1 MSELLKVIMSN
12 LKFKMAT
19 REAIRYL
26 VEVAPKNASVR
37 TWLYE
42 HKQHW
47 VETWLIVNPHEQV
60 REATM
65 HLIQSLVPG
74 ATPILD
80 QKGDR
85 IGVKMP
91 EKLEDGD
98 VRILH
103 DLFRHLLSLL
113 PAARRNTKGDQSLT
127 TGKAPEDFPLAYWK
141 LVQYFELLR
150 WCVRSTAEKLIVCIL
165 SASLNASMP
174 CTDFIHAVHRVLRRF
189 CQRVHSTGQGTHRM
203 R

>member
-1 MSELLKVIMSN
+1 MSN

-26 VEVAPKNASVR
+26 VEVTPKNPSVR

-47 VETWLIVNPHEQV
+47 IETWLIVNPHEQV
-60 REATM
+60 REAAM
-65 HLIQSLVPG
+65 HLIQVLVPG

-91 EKLEDGD
+91 EKLEDAD

-113 PAARRNTKGDQSLT
+113 PAARRNIKGDPV
-127 TGKAPEDFPLAYWK
+127 G
-141 LVQYFELLR
+141 
-150 WCVRSTAEKLIVCIL
+150 
-165 SASLNASMP
+165 
-174 CTDFIHAVHRVLRRF
+174 
-189 CQRVHSTGQGTHRM
+189 
-203 R
+203 